1 MALAPA
7 SFSCNAPALL
17 LPALEPWGGGVTFP
31 TLPVLPPLAPRSRAY
46 AGPGNCRCGR
56 LSAFP
61 PAARVQCSGGGGVSA
76 ASWPGV
82 GTRQPCPRFGP
93 VPRSRGPFP
102 AQGPAA
108 GAGRA
113 YSMEVCYQ
121 LPVLPLDR
129 PVPQHVLS
137 RRGAIS
143 FSSSSA
149 LFGCPNPRQLS
160 QVNCRRRGRSHLGL
174 LSLFPSSHPASP
186 PGQPQS
192 SPFTQTIALFIV
204 WDFLGCPFD
213 LRALSFILRA
223 VHSLFLASSGVGS
236 RSLCLYSVSPSI
248 LAQRFKPQ

>member
-1 MALAPA
+1 MQHSYSAPPGIRALGRWGYLSDFAGAALAGIQ
-7 SFSCNAPALL
+7 
-17 LPALEPWGGGVTFP
+17 EPGVRGS
-31 TLPVLPPLAPRSRAY
+31 V
-46 AGPGNCRCGR
+46 NCRRGS

-61 PAARVQCSGGGGVSA
+61 RAARVQCSGGGGVSA

-82 GTRQPCPRFGP
+82 GTLQPCPRLGP

-160 QVNCRRRGRSHLGL
+160 QVNCRRRGGSHLGL
-174 LSLFPSSHPASP
+174 LSLFPSSHLASP
-186 PGQPQS
+186 PRQPQS
-192 SPFTQTIALFIV
+192 SLFTTTYRRSLFGAF
-204 WDFLGCPFD
+204 WLP
-213 LRALSFILRA
+213 LRFESSFIRRT
-223 VHSLFLASSGVGS
+223 VHSQFLACSGAGS
-236 RSLCLYSVSPSI
+236 GNP
-248 LAQRFKPQ
+248 